1 MTKVA
6 LLGFGA
12 GSSNMGCVALTYSFV
27 EMLKNICDCND
38 LEIHVYGYEGLGKIQ
53 ELYPEIKFIYHRLH
67 LKKISYCLKMKK
79 EFDQMDCIFD
89 VTFGDGFSDIY
100 GKKWNAITDLAK
112 QIAINSKTPFVLLP
126 QTYGPY
132 YQFYLRK
139 WAHILIKKADKA
151 YSRDAI
157 SAKEVNSVIG
167 DKVVEATD
175 LAFLLPFNK
184 DIYSFEDN
192 KFKIGFNVSSLLWFG
207 GHSDTIHLGID
218 YKEYCK
224 QVIDYCI
231 NEKNYDVFIIPHVID
246 NENYDA
252 GENDVK
258 ACTEL
263 HNMIPETVMAPSFNT
278 PIEAKSYIS
287 NMDIFLGARMHATI
301 GALSSGVP
309 CIPLS
314 YSKKFEGL
322 FGNLDYP
329 YVVSAITE
337 NTKTAVDMTKE
348 YICQYDNLV
357 KARELSMGKVDE
369 KLMRVERDIKE
380 YLVKQ

>member
-27 EMLKNICDCND
+27 EMLKSICDFKN

-53 ELYPEIKFIYHRLH
+53 ELYPEIRFIYHRIH
-67 LKKISYCLKMKK
+67 IKKLSYCIKMKK

-89 VTFGDGFSDIY
+89 VTYGDGFSDIY
-100 GKKWNAITDLAK
+100 GKTWNAITDLAK
-112 QIAINSKTPFVLLP
+112 QIAIISKTPFVLLP

-132 YQFYLRK
+132 YQLYLKK
-139 WAHILIKKADKA
+139 WAYSIIKKSDKA
-151 YSRDAI
+151 YSRDAL
-157 SAKEVNSVIG
+157 SAKEINPVIG
-167 DKVVEATD
+167 DKIIEATD
-175 LAFLLPFNK
+175 LAFLLPYNK
-184 DIYSFEDN
+184 DAYSFDKE
-192 KFKIGFNVSSLLWFG
+192 KFKVGFNVSSLLWFG
-207 GHSDTIHLGID
+207 GHSDTIHLGIN
-218 YKEYCK
+218 YKEYCR
-224 QVIDYCI
+224 QVIDFCI
-231 NEKNYDVFIIPHVID
+231 NEKNYDVHIIPHVID
-246 NENYDA
+246 NENFDA

-258 ACTEL
+258 ACMEL
-263 HNMIPETVMAPSFNT
+263 HKMIPETVLAPSFNT

-322 FGNLDYP
+322 FGNLEYP
-329 YVVSAITE
+329 YVVSAIKE
-337 NTKTAVDMTKE
+337 NTSTALKITKE
-348 YICQYDNLV
+348 YICQ
-357 KARELSMGKVDE
+357 LSDLESSRKSSMDKVGE
-369 KLMRVERDIKE
+369 MLKKVENDIKV
-380 YLVKQ
+380 YLDKH